1 MSDRVREIFDRL
13 KDKYPAAR
21 CELDYGS
28 VFELLVAV
36 ILSAQC
42 TDKRVNEVTK
52 TLFARY
58 NTPKQFAEIPVGELE
73 KLIYT
78 CGFYHNKAK
87 NIIAA
92 SKDICEKFGGEV
104 PSDMDGLLSLSGVGR
119 KTANVVLNVAF
130 HEPTIPVDTHVFR
143 VSHRLGLSSAKT
155 PDETEFELERTI
167 PKDIKP
173 LVHHLLI
180 FHGRYCCKAIKPL
193 CDECP
198 VTKQCLEY
206 PKIMQNKE

>member
-1 MSDRVREIFDRL
+1 MDRITEIFTRL
-13 KDKYPAAR
+13 KAKYPAAQ
-21 CELDYGS
+21 CELAYGS

-52 TLFARY
+52 ELFAY
-58 NTPKQFAEIPVGELE
+58 ANTPKQFAEMDQAELE
-73 KLIYT
+73 KRIFT

-92 SKDICEKFGGEV
+92 AKDICEKFDGEV
-104 PSDMDGLLSLSGVGR
+104 PSDMDNLLSLSGVGR

-143 VSHRLGLSSAKT
+143 VSHRLGFSDGKT
-155 PDETEFELERTI
+155 PDNVEEDLLRI
-167 PKDIKP
+167 VPKDFKGDA
-173 LVHHLLI
+173 HHLLI
-180 FHGRYCCKAIKPL
+180 FHGRYCCKAIKPD
-193 CDECP
+193 CINCP
-198 VTKQCLEY
+198 VADLCLVY
-206 PKIMQNKE
+206 DNIKQNKE